1 MVWLLF
7 SLWSGSSVACGLWL
21 LCGLW
26 SGLCVAYGLV
36 CDFLSDFSAAYGLA
50 RVAYDLV
57 PFWLMIWPL
66 CGLWSVLSLV
76 YDIHIIINK
85 NLTNLLL

>member
-1 MVWLLF
+1 M
-7 SLWSGSSVACGLWL
+7 
-21 LCGLW
+21 
-26 SGLCVAYGLV
+26 AYGLV
-36 CDFLSDFSAAYGLA
+36 FDFLSDFSAAYGLA

-57 PFWLMIWPL
+57 LFWLMIWPL

-85 NLTNLLL
+85 NVTKPLL